1 MINKFED
8 LGVWQEAR
16 ELCKEVYSLIS
27 EAEFSKDYAL
37 LNQIN
42 RSSGSVMDNIAEGFG
57 RSGNKEFIQY
67 LSVSKASCMG
77 VKSQLYRAL
86 DRQYMKREKADE
98 LISKTQG
105 LINQL
110 GGFIHYL
117 KQSEFKGSKFK
128 DTDLVYFTNSES

>member
-67 LSVSKASCMG
+67 LSVSKASCME

-98 LISKTQG
+98 LISKTQS

-110 GGFIHYL
+110 GGFINYL